1 MKAVSGKALA
11 KLAVAR
17 GWQLKRVKGSHHVYE
32 KSGRIETLSI
42 PIHGNRVLKIGIQAA
57 LMKLVGL
64 TDADL

>member
-32 KSGRIETLSI
+32 KPGRLETLSI
-42 PIHGNRVLKIGIQAA
+42 PLHGNRVLKIGI
-57 LMKLVGL
+57 KRR
-64 TDADL
+64 